1 MKQTVW
7 ILSILAMMGL
17 SACDFDRHEMHE
29 SRNNFTYTLK
39 MHHIHMLINHAL
51 QMAAQGADMKLEGMD
66 HGPEMLMNSSRLL
79 KRAMSG
85 PEMARLH
92 RLGNAGKPLMTMT
105 QELADK
111 SVVLIEEMGRL
122 STGSRDKMS
131 LRMLNHVVEVAASG
145 SSLIMLGQ
153 QGMAGDIDAVMVN
166 HGQVMLGEA
175 SGLLHDVSGALE
187 YKALVNDVVEML
199 IGIPDM
205 PASTDDSRVD
215 SGLKQE
221 GV

>member
-1 MKQTVW
+1 MKQIVW
-7 ILSILAMMGL
+7 ILSMLSLLGL
-17 SACDFDRHEMHE
+17 SACDFDRHELHE
-29 SRNNFTYTLK
+29 ERHGFTYTLK
-39 MHHIHMLINHAL
+39 MHHIHMLINHSL
-51 QMAAQGADMKLEGMD
+51 QMAAQGADMNLQGMN
-66 HGPEMLMNSSRLL
+66 HGPTMLKKSSELL

-105 QELADK
+105 RELADK
-111 SVVLIEEMGRL
+111 SVLLMEEMKKI
-122 STGSRDKMS
+122 SEQSEDQMS
-131 LRMLNHVVEVAASG
+131 IRVLNHAIEVAASG

-166 HGQVMLGEA
+166 HGQSMLGEA
-175 SGLLHDVSGALE
+175 SGLLHDVSGADE
-187 YKALVNDVVEML
+187 YKVLVNQVVEML

-205 PASTDDSRVD
+205 PVNPGDVGMN
-215 SGLKQE
+215 SGLEQG